1 MKFNKLISLS
11 VIALLL
17 TACDKNT
24 DKQNNN
30 EASLQDNKGALL
42 AEVDGEKIH
51 QQQLDALLVSMFG
64 EYQASLLDEQGR
76 KKALDS
82 MVASKAL
89 VKVALQQLGK
99 EEIEQIEFKSQQYR
113 ENILVNAYVKQQMTP
128 QPVSNV
134 MIEEYYQT
142 HLENFGQKKLP
153 EYELLTTKAV
163 LADVSRDKF
172 LQAFSEVDK
181 AKGLKYIKQQ
191 MEKKKFSVEYHK
203 GVLGE
208 SVLQAK
214 IHNFIKSQKLQKVS
228 NITFID
234 NKPYIALIISEQT
247 RAAAPLSEVREN
259 IRKTLAMKQ
268 VKETVKKLSEE
279 AVKQVNVVYQ

>member
-89 VKVALQQLGK
+89 VKVSLQQLGK